1 MALSA
6 AQARRIAAATVF
18 GGGGL
23 TLLAASTVALLYL
36 QARIAARTIG
46 VTPWKRPRVDGVY
59 GVGGGEPLTLVMMGD
74 STAAGFAVADPRQ
87 TPPVQLAS
95 GLSTAADRPVR
106 LRDVSKVGATSKGL
120 AGQLERVRGH
130 RMDLA
135 VVFIGANDV
144 IGRVRPAD
152 AAAQLRAVVRELV
165 ASGAAVVVAT
175 CPDLGTVQPIPQPL
189 RAIARRASRQM
200 AAAQTVAVVEEGG
213 STVALGDLLSDEFLR
228 YPDEMFGPD
237 RFHPSARG
245 YARAVAVVLPALCAA
260 LGLLP
265 EPVDAHRSERV
276 EVLPV
281 ERAAAAA
288 VEEPGSEVR
297 QAGRAEGGR
306 GPRGL
311 WVRLLRRGAA
321 PSGEPDK
328 LETDSNSVKA
338 TPDAPAGSRIG

>member
-1 MALSA
+1 MALRA
-6 AQARRIAAATVF
+6 AQARRIAAATAF

-36 QARIAARTIG
+36 QARIAARAIG
-46 VTPWKRPRVDGVY
+46 ITPWKRPRVDGVY

-74 STAAGFAVADPRQ
+74 STAAGFAVDDPRQ
-87 TPPVQLAS
+87 TPPVQIAS
-95 GLSTAADRPVR
+95 GLSAAADRPVR
-106 LRDVSKVGATSKGL
+106 LRDVSRVGATSRGL
-120 AGQLERVRGH
+120 AAQLERVRGQ
-130 RMDLA
+130 RVDLA
-135 VVFIGANDV
+135 VVLIGANDV
-144 IGRVRPAD
+144 IGRIRPAD
-152 AAAQLRAVVRELV
+152 AAAHLREVVRELV

-189 RAIARRASRQM
+189 RAVARRASRQM

-213 STVALGDLLSDEFLR
+213 STVALGDLLAEEFLR

-245 YARAVAVVLPALCAA
+245 YARAATVVLPALCAA

-265 EPVDAHRSERV
+265 EPVEPQPEQA

-281 ERAAAAA
+281 DRAAAAA
-288 VEEPGSEVR
+288 VEQPGSEVR
-297 QAGRAEGGR
+297 QAGAADGR

-311 WVRLLRRGAA
+311 WARLLRRGTA
-321 PSGEPDK
+321 PAGDDSTS
-328 LETDSNSVKA
+328 ETDSNSVKV
-338 TPDAPAGSRIG
+338 APGASDRSRVG